1 MTRLMPMTM
10 CLTYKFPV
18 QGSGSVGKNINA
30 LSEAVVMLEP
40 LLAKFNGVFDRSCG
54 GDGEAVSVAYSNL
67 GDRLDA
73 MSKSSI
79 VTKNDPQTQAA
90 MGKASKASKTIG
102 RVADTLEKKGDCESS
117 PTFTRDGNL
126 CVLVIVKSWV
136 NNKQAG
142 L

>member
-1 MTRLMPMTM
+1 M
-10 CLTYKFPV
+10 
-18 QGSGSVGKNINA
+18 QGSGSVGQNINA

-40 LLAKFNGVFDRSCG
+40 LLAKFNGVFDRSSSC

-67 GDRLDA
+67 GDRLDS

-102 RVADTLEKKGDCESS
+102 RVADSLEKKGDCESS

-126 CVLVIVKSWV
+126 
-136 NNKQAG
+136 
-142 L
+142 